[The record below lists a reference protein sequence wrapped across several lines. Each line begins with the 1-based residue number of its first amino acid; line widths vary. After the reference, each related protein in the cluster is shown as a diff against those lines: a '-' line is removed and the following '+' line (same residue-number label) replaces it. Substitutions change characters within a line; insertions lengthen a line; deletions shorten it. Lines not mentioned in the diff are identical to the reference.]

1 MMSTS
6 TPELI
11 RSGETYDEIETFSP
25 SQLADW
31 QLGRVREVVAD
42 AAAGN
47 AFYADRWQEAGIDG
61 AALAGWDDFRRL
73 PIIAKPDLVAAGE
86 NWSTRRGPVAF
97 STRGTSGE
105 PLVVWLDTS
114 EAETF
119 LPPTMRGYWWA
130 GFRPGE
136 TALMQSPAW
145 HRLAAM
151 EGRSV
156 VAFGGRVAYFWGS
169 GGPQYANHFVDALER
184 VRPEYVTTTAPFVI
198 SLVRRLDDEEID
210 PQELFASV
218 RSLTV
223 VGLPL
228 TPQLRQHLSDRL
240 GAELFERSGTQEGA
254 AADECSHHTAP
265 HVHADVCHL
274 EVLDEDG
281 APVAEGS
288 RGRLVV
294 TKLHAEGDPVVR
306 YDTGDI
312 AELFN
317 EPCSCGRELP
327 RIKIYGRPE
336 SSVDVAGR
344 TVTAYDVR
352 SCVDADPDLVGRL
365 VLLVRDQAGEADV
378 LSVAIEGDP
387 HNVDGV
393 EKRLSE
399 HLGIEKVD
407 FSWLGNARMAW
418 GFRQVIDKSEVQQR

>member
-1 MMSTS
+1 MTAAI
-6 TPELI
+6 PEVI
-11 RSGETYDEIETFSP
+11 RKDETYDEIETWSAG
-25 SQLADW
+25 QLADW
-31 QLGRVREVVAD
+31 QLGLARGVLAD

-47 AFYADRWQEAGIDG
+47 DFYSARWREAGID
-61 AALAGWDDFRRL
+61 AGEIDDWDAFRQL
-73 PIIAKPDLVAAGE
+73 PIVAKPDLVAAGDS
-86 NWSTRRGPVAF
+86 WSTRRGPVAF

-105 PLVVWLDTS
+105 PLVVWLDES
-114 EAETF
+114 EAATF

-169 GGPQYANHFVDALER
+169 GGPQYAGHFTDALER
-184 VRPEYVTTTAPFVI
+184 VRPEYITTTAPFVV
-198 SLVRRLDDEEID
+198 SLVRRLDDEDVD
-210 PQELFASV
+210 PRALFESV

-228 TPQLRQHLSDRL
+228 TPQLRQYLSDRL

-274 EVLDEDG
+274 EVLTEG
-281 APVAEGS
+281 GEPVQAGE

-312 AELFN
+312 AELFTDA
-317 EPCSCGRELP
+317 CSCGRELP
-327 RIKIYGRPE
+327 RVKIYGRPE
-336 SSVDVAGR
+336 SSVSVDGR

-365 VLLVRDQAGEADV
+365 VLLVRDQAGEPDV
-378 LSVAIEGDP
+378 LNVAIEGDP
-387 HNVDGV
+387 HNVD
-393 EKRLSE
+393 EIEQRLSE